1 MEFGNPKEAIC
12 DAVEKLG
19 VDLLI
24 VGSHGKGA
32 LERFVFVYVR
42 TIKMIFLKCFFK
54 ILEDDDNV
62 FVWTGLSLGV
72 LAITVLTRLSAL
84 FLW

>member
-32 LERFVFVYVR
+32 LERCV
-42 TIKMIFLKCFFK
+42 
-54 ILEDDDNV
+54 
-62 FVWTGLSLGV
+62 
-72 LAITVLTRLSAL
+72 
-84 FLW
+84 

>member
-32 LERFVFVYVR
+32 LERFVCLC
-42 TIKMIFLKCFFK
+42 I
-54 ILEDDDNV
+54 
-62 FVWTGLSLGV
+62 
-72 LAITVLTRLSAL
+72 
-84 FLW
+84 